1 MNKMKSFVLIAGM
14 IISYAV
20 SGQGVKWYTL
30 EQAIALNKKEPRK
43 IMIDVYTDWCGWCK
57 KMDITTFN
65 NNVIADYLNSKYYP
79 VKFNAE
85 QKENITIDTTTF
97 KYIAQGARGYH
108 ELAAVLLKGEMSYPS
123 VVFLNEKVQIFY
135 INRGYKEA
143 IEFDGIL
150 KFFGGDFYLNNTWD
164 KWIAGYKSPIVN

>member
-79 VKFNAE
+79 N
-85 QKENITIDTTTF
+85 
-97 KYIAQGARGYH
+97 
-108 ELAAVLLKGEMSYPS
+108 
-123 VVFLNEKVQIFY
+123 
-135 INRGYKEA
+135 
-143 IEFDGIL
+143 
-150 KFFGGDFYLNNTWD
+150 
-164 KWIAGYKSPIVN
+164 